1 MRLCSG
7 GGGQEGVGGW
17 VGGGV
22 DGEWGCE
29 VVVGVDGGGVV
40 NPQGCYCIVDVVVGV
55 VVVVVMDTCDT
66 AKM

>member
-1 MRLCSG
+1 MVRGCVAG
-7 GGGQEGVGGW
+7 GGW
-17 VGGGV
+17 VG
-22 DGEWGCE
+22 
-29 VVVGVDGGGVV
+29 GGGVV

>member
-1 MRLCSG
+1 M
-7 GGGQEGVGGW
+7 
-17 VGGGV
+17 GGGV

-55 VVVVVMDTCDT
+55 VVVIVMDTCDT

>member
-1 MRLCSG
+1 M
-7 GGGQEGVGGW
+7 
-17 VGGGV
+17 

-55 VVVVVMDTCDT
+55 VVVIVMDTCDT